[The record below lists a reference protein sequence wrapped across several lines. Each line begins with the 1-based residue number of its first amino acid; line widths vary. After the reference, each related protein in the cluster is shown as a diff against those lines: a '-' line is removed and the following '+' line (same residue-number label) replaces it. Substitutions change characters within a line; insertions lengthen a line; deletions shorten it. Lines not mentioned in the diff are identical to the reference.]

1 MELFSIIK
9 SSVEIIYSKYDFIL
23 VGSRP
28 LINVVKNR
36 FNGRIIYFPNWADKI
51 IEDNK
56 IDDEDIF
63 SMNTEKFNIVYTG
76 NIGKAQ
82 DFESL
87 IKTIGNVQE
96 NIHWTFVGDGRFK
109 SQFKRLIEYNNLTT
123 KVTFIDQVNIN
134 LIPSIANKADALFLS
149 LKSDEIFS
157 KTVPAKLQVY
167 MALGKPIIGMLN
179 GEGARL
185 INEAD
190 CGTVEENYNYEELAK
205 KIIYPFIGNF
215 MNENDLSKII
225 DKSYSV
231 FRKKNVV
238 DLVKVGDRSVLELFH
253 GPTLAFKDVAMQLLG
268 NFYEYYLNNENEK
281 LNIVVA
287 TSGDTGAAA
296 IDAIKG
302 KKNINIFVLHPHNRV
317 SPVQRKL
324 MTTGKEQN
332 VFNIAINGSFDD
344 CQNLVK
350 LMFADKNFSQDI
362 KMSGVNSIN
371 WARIIAQSVYYFY
384 SYFLVEDNK
393 QPINFSVPTGNFGD
407 VYAGYLAK
415 KMGLPINK
423 LIVATNQNDI
433 LHRAISKGSYEV
445 EKVHETISPSM
456 DIQIASNFER
466 LLYDLNDG
474 DDIQTAEVMKNIK
487 ENGKYIIDQKKSNII
502 NNNFLS
508 SRMSEEE
515 VLKTINTVYEKY
527 SIVLDPHSAIGYGA
541 FDKINLNGNNIVL
554 ATAHPCKFPDAIK
567 KAINLKAD
575 LPEELM
581 FVLNEEEKFDIIDND
596 VDKVKKHIKERIQ

>member
-1 MELFSIIK
+1 MKYISTRNSSKTFEFKDVFIKGLADDGGLFIPK
-9 SSVEIIYSKYDFIL
+9 SL
-23 VGSRP
+23 
-28 LINVVKNR
+28 
-36 FNGRIIYFPNWADKI
+36 
-51 IEDNK
+51 NK
-56 IDDEDIF
+56 F
-63 SMNTEKFNIVYTG
+63 S
-76 NIGKAQ
+76 
-82 DFESL
+82 
-87 IKTIGNVQE
+87 
-96 NIHWTFVGDGRFK
+96 
-109 SQFKRLIEYNNLTT
+109 
-123 KVTFIDQVNIN
+123 
-134 LIPSIANKADALFLS
+134 
-149 LKSDEIFS
+149 KSDIDEF
-157 KTVPAKLQVY
+157 KD
-167 MALGKPIIGMLN
+167 
-179 GEGARL
+179 
-185 INEAD
+185 IN
-190 CGTVEENYNYEELAK
+190 YQELAK

-215 MNENDLSKII
+215 MSENDLSKII

-302 KKNINIFVLHPHNRV
+302 KKNVNIFVLHPHNKV
-317 SPVQRKL
+317 SSVQRKL